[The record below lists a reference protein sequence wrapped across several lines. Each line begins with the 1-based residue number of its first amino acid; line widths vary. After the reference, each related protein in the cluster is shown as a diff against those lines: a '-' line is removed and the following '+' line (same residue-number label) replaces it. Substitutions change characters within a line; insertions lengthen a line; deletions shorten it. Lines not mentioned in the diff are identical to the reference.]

1 MSDLMRR
8 VEAAPADPLLG
19 LMIAARADERPNK
32 VDLSVGIYKD
42 TTGATPVM
50 NAVRDV
56 EAVLQRDQITKAYES
71 PRGNPVYGEA
81 IEHLAFG
88 GRSDR
93 RATFATPGGSGALFI
108 AMRTAKL
115 LSPTGS
121 IWIGKPAWPN
131 HNGIAKAV
139 GLSEQ
144 SFPYGAAADG
154 QADLAPIEAALA
166 DAKPGDVVLLQGA
179 CHNPTGTD
187 LSAESWA
194 KLANLVVEKQVL
206 PLIDVAYQGFALGLA
221 EDMAPIRAF
230 LEAVPEALITYSC
243 SKNFGLYRER
253 CGALFLHGPD
263 AKTVEVVASQVAS
276 VVRSCYSMPPAH
288 GPAIVAGILTDDA
301 LRANWL
307 AELSGMRER
316 LILLRANFAN
326 ALSAASGLN
335 SLQTIAAGHGMFS
348 KLPISK
354 EATERLQAEE
364 GIYMPGSGRV
374 NLAGLKEETIAD
386 TASRIAPYLNQ
397 VG

>member
-1 MSDLMRR
+1 MSDLMSRI
-8 VEAAPADPLLG
+8 EAAPDDPLLG
-19 LMIAARADERPNK
+19 LMMAARADERPNK

-50 NAVRDV
+50 QAVRDV
-56 EAVLQRDQITKAYES
+56 EAVIQRDQVTKAYES

-93 RATFATPGGSGALFI
+93 RVTFATPGGSGALFV
-108 AMRTAKL
+108 AMRTARL
-115 LSPTGS
+115 LSPNGS
-121 IWIGKPAWPN
+121 IWIGAPAWPN

-139 GLSEQ
+139 GLAEQ
-144 SFPYGAAADG
+144 SFPYTAAEDG
-154 QADLAPIEAALA
+154 RADLGPIEAALA
-166 DAKPGDVVLLQGA
+166 AAKPGDVVLLQGA

-187 LSAESWA
+187 LSPESWE
-194 KLANLVVEKQVL
+194 KLASLVVEKQVL
-206 PLIDVAYQGFALGLA
+206 PLIDVAYQGFALGLS

-230 LEAVPEALITYSC
+230 LDNVPEALVTYSC

-253 CGALFLHGPD
+253 CGALFVQGPNQ
-263 AKTVEVVASQVAS
+263 KTVEVVASQVAS

-288 GPAIVAGILTDDA
+288 GPAIVAGVLTDDA

-307 AELSGMRER
+307 GELSSMRER

-326 ALSAASGLN
+326 ALAAASGLN

-348 KLPISK
+348 KLPIAVD
-354 EATERLQAEE
+354 ATKRLQTDE

-374 NLAGLKEETIAD
+374 NLAGLEETTITE
-386 TASRIAPYLNQ
+386 TAVRIAPYLNQ
-397 VG
+397 AS